1 MNLRTAYHLTK
12 VLTYSQLR
20 ATSRIR
26 GRLDF
31 LRRPSAILL
40 IDATV
45 FVGASVVAQK
55 LVSILTTAISTST
68 GSSLAVQAMVDLPV
82 FLMFLVM
89 LSGLLWELSY
99 SFSFTSTDMINHLPI
114 TAAEYVLASSA
125 SLAFS
130 YSIYV
135 AVGLGGALGLALQFG
150 LLNAWIITV
159 LMSLVAVLIG
169 AFGIEA
175 LRAFTNRVS
184 SLLYKR
190 SGRAVMILRLVVL
203 IVVFVFFQLVFN
215 PTIMLSLLGSI
226 AGSVQGALYFPL
238 VWPSLAVASFLQD
251 NLPSAS
257 LYVFLTFL
265 LCGFFFSA
273 CARLRQA
280 YWMPMPVSVKL
291 STATY
296 APRAGFLSRL
306 GLNPTESAIVRKD
319 FRSLS
324 RRREMARFLAIP
336 ILIVASLLIP
346 SLMSTTSESPA
357 SSMGIL
363 FWFFPLI
370 FGLTI
375 FALFTSMIS
384 VGQEG
389 AGVWNL
395 YSSPLL
401 PSEFVRAK
409 VTANIILSLPIA
421 MAFWLGITLLGHASF
436 KSSLAILLVLT
447 ALVLVESF
455 VGLALGAKY
464 PDFSET
470 IRSRFIRLTGM
481 LTGMLLGVTIAG
493 AILAPYG
500 LYVLFKLQWLD
511 NNMYFAVA
519 CFASLTL
526 TALISAI
533 AYRACVS
540 STKKL
545 LAGLPV

>member
-1 MNLRTAYHLTK
+1 MNLWTAYHLTK

-40 IDATV
+40 IDAAA
-45 FVGASVVAQK
+45 FVGALAVAQK
-55 LVSILTTAISTST
+55 LASIFTTTISTST

-175 LRAFTNRVS
+175 LRAFTNRAS

-238 VWPSLAVASFLQD
+238 VWPSLAVASYLED

-296 APRAGFLSRL
+296 APSAGFLSRL
-306 GLNPTESAIVRKD
+306 GLNPAESAIVRKD

-346 SLMSTTSESPA
+346 SLVSTSQSPA
-357 SSMGIL
+357 SSLGIM

-370 FGLTI
+370 LGVTI

-389 AGVWNL
+389 SAVWNL

-401 PSEFVRAK
+401 PRELVRAK

-421 MAFWLGITLLGHASF
+421 IAFWLGITLLGHTSF
-436 KSSLAILLVLT
+436 KSSLAILLVLA
-447 ALVLVESF
+447 ALILAESF
-455 VGLALGAKY
+455 VGLALGVKY

>member
-1 MNLRTAYHLTK
+1 MNLRAAYKLTK
-12 VLTYSQLR
+12 VLTFSQLR
-20 ATSRIR
+20 ATRTIR

-31 LRRPSAILL
+31 LRRPSAIVL
-40 IDATV
+40 IDTAAFTV
-45 FVGASVVAQK
+45 AC
-55 LVSILTTAISTST
+55 LVSQRLASIFTATILTST
-68 GSSLAVQAMVDLPV
+68 GSSLAVQVMVDLPI
-82 FLMFLVM
+82 FLMFLIM
-89 LSGLLWELSY
+89 ISGLLWELSY
-99 SFSFTSTDMINHLPI
+99 SFNFTSTDMINHLPI

-135 AVGLGGALGLALQFG
+135 AVGMGAALGLALQFG
-150 LLNAWIITV
+150 LIYAWIITV
-159 LMSLVAVLIG
+159 LMSLVGVLIG
-169 AFGIEA
+169 AFALEA
-175 LRAFTNRVS
+175 LRAFTNRAS

-203 IVVFVFFQLVFN
+203 IAVFVFFQLFFN

-226 AGSVQGALYFPL
+226 AGGVRGASYFPL
-238 VWPSLAVASFLQD
+238 VWPSLAVASFIED
-251 NLPSAS
+251 NLLSAS
-257 LYVFLTFL
+257 LYAFLTFL
-265 LCGFFFSA
+265 LCGFFFLA
-273 CARLRQA
+273 CVRLRQA

-296 APRAGFLSRL
+296 APSAGFLSRL
-306 GLNPTESAIVRKD
+306 GLNPAESAIVRKD

-346 SLMSTTSESPA
+346 SLVSTSQSPA
-357 SSMGIL
+357 SSLGIM

-370 FGLTI
+370 FGVTF

-389 AGVWNL
+389 SAVWNL

-401 PSEFVRAK
+401 PRELVRAK

-421 MAFWLGITLLGHASF
+421 IAFWLGITLLGHTSF
-436 KSSLAILLVLT
+436 KSSLAILLVLA
-447 ALVLVESF
+447 ALILAESF

-481 LTGMLLGVTIAG
+481 LTGMLLGMAVAG

-511 NNMYFAVA
+511 NNMYFVIA
-519 CFASLTL
+519 CFASLIL
-526 TALISAI
+526 TGLISAI
-533 AYRACVS
+533 AHRACVS

-545 LAGLPV
+545 LAGIPV

>member
-1 MNLRTAYHLTK
+1 MNLRAAYQLTK
-12 VLTYSQLR
+12 VLTFSQLR
-20 ATSRIR
+20 ATRTIR

-31 LRRPSAILL
+31 LRRPSAIVL
-40 IDATV
+40 IDTAAFIV
-45 FVGASVVAQK
+45 ACLVAQR
-55 LVSILTTAISTST
+55 LASIFIAPISTST
-68 GSSLAVQAMVDLPV
+68 GSSLAVQVMVDLPI
-82 FLMFLVM
+82 FLMFLIM
-89 LSGLLWELSY
+89 ISGLLWELSY
-99 SFSFTSTDMINHLPI
+99 SFNFTSTDMINHLPI

-135 AVGLGGALGLALQFG
+135 AVGLGAGLGLALQFG
-150 LLNAWIITV
+150 LIYAWIITV
-159 LMSLVAVLIG
+159 LMSFVGVLIG
-169 AFGIEA
+169 AFGLEA
-175 LRAFTNRVS
+175 LRAFTNRAS

-203 IVVFVFFQLVFN
+203 IVVFVFFQLIFN

-226 AGSVQGALYFPL
+226 AGGVQGASYFPL
-238 VWPSLAVASFLQD
+238 VWPSLAVASFIED
-251 NLPSAS
+251 NLLSAS
-257 LYVFLTFL
+257 LYAFLTFL
-265 LCGFFFSA
+265 LCGFFFLA
-273 CARLRQA
+273 CVRLRQA

-296 APRAGFLSRL
+296 APSAGFLSRL

-346 SLMSTTSESPA
+346 SLVSTSQSPA
-357 SSMGIL
+357 SSLGIM

-370 FGLTI
+370 FGVTF

-389 AGVWNL
+389 SAVWNL

-401 PSEFVRAK
+401 PRELVRAK

-421 MAFWLGITLLGHASF
+421 ITFWLGITLLGHTSF
-436 KSSLAILLVLT
+436 KSSLAILLVLA
-447 ALVLVESF
+447 ALILAESF

-481 LTGMLLGVTIAG
+481 LTGMLLGATVAG

-511 NNMYFAVA
+511 NNIYFAAA

-526 TALISAI
+526 TALISAV

-545 LAGLPV
+545 LAGIPV

>member
-1 MNLRTAYHLTK
+1 MNLRAAYQLTK
-12 VLTYSQLR
+12 VLTFSQLR
-20 ATSRIR
+20 ATRTIR

-31 LRRPSAILL
+31 LRRPSAIVL
-40 IDATV
+40 IDAAAFIV
-45 FVGASVVAQK
+45 ACLVAQR
-55 LVSILTTAISTST
+55 LASIFVAPISTST
-68 GSSLAVQAMVDLPV
+68 GSSLAVQVMVDLPI
-82 FLMFLVM
+82 FLMFLIM
-89 LSGLLWELSY
+89 ISGLLWELSY
-99 SFSFTSTDMINHLPI
+99 SFNFTSTDMINHLPI

-135 AVGLGGALGLALQFG
+135 AVGMGAALGLALQFG
-150 LLNAWIITV
+150 LIYAWIITV
-159 LMSLVAVLIG
+159 LMSFVGVLIG
-169 AFGIEA
+169 AFGLEA
-175 LRAFTNRVS
+175 LRAFTNRAS

-203 IVVFVFFQLVFN
+203 IVVFVFFQLFFN

-226 AGSVQGALYFPL
+226 AGGVQGASYFPL
-238 VWPSLAVASFLQD
+238 VWPSLAVASFIED
-251 NLPSAS
+251 NLLSAS
-257 LYVFLTFL
+257 LYAFLTFL
-265 LCGFFFSA
+265 LCGFFFLA

-296 APRAGFLSRL
+296 APSAGFLSRL

-346 SLMSTTSESPA
+346 SLVSTSKSPA

-370 FGLTI
+370 FGVTI

-389 AGVWNL
+389 SAVWNL
-395 YSSPLL
+395 YSSPLMPREL
-401 PSEFVRAK
+401 VRAK

-421 MAFWLGITLLGHASF
+421 IAFWLGITLLGHTSF
-436 KSSLAILLVLT
+436 KSSLAILLVLA
-447 ALVLVESF
+447 ALILAESF

-481 LTGMLLGVTIAG
+481 LTGMLLGATVAG
-493 AILAPYG
+493 VILAPYG
-500 LYVLFKLQWLD
+500 LYVLFKFPWLD
-511 NNMYFAVA
+511 SNIYFAGA
-519 CFASLTL
+519 CSASLIL
-526 TALISAI
+526 TGLISAI

>member
-1 MNLRTAYHLTK
+1 
-12 VLTYSQLR
+12 
-20 ATSRIR
+20 
-26 GRLDF
+26 
-31 LRRPSAILL
+31 
-40 IDATV
+40 
-45 FVGASVVAQK
+45 
-55 LVSILTTAISTST
+55 
-68 GSSLAVQAMVDLPV
+68 MVDLPI
-82 FLMFLVM
+82 FLMFLIM

-135 AVGLGGALGLALQFG
+135 AVGLGAALGLALQFG
-150 LLNAWIITV
+150 LIYAWIITV

-169 AFGIEA
+169 AFGLEA

-203 IVVFVFFQLVFN
+203 IAVFVFFQLVFN

-226 AGSVQGALYFPL
+226 AGSVQRASYFPL
-238 VWPSLAVASFLQD
+238 VWPSLAVASFIED

-257 LYVFLTFL
+257 LYAFLTFL
-265 LCGFFFSA
+265 LCGFFFLA
-273 CARLRQA
+273 CARLRQV
-280 YWMPMPVSVKL
+280 YWMPMPVSVRL
-291 STATY
+291 SAATY
-296 APRAGFLSRL
+296 APRPGFLSRL
-306 GLNPTESAIVRKD
+306 GLNPAESAIIKKD

-336 ILIVASLLIP
+336 ILIVASMLIP
-346 SLMSTTSESPA
+346 SLMSTSGSPA
-357 SSMGIL
+357 SSSGVM
-363 FWFFPLI
+363 FWFFPLT
-370 FGLTI
+370 FGVTF

-389 AGVWNL
+389 SAVWNL
-395 YSSPLL
+395 YSSPLM
-401 PSEFVRAK
+401 PREFVRAK

-436 KSSLAILLVLT
+436 RSSLAFLLVLT
-447 ALVLVESF
+447 ALMLAESF
-455 VGLALGAKY
+455 VGLALGVRY
-464 PDFSET
+464 PDFGET

-481 LTGMLLGVTIAG
+481 LTGMLLGMAVAG

>member
-1 MNLRTAYHLTK
+1 MNLRAAYQLTK
-12 VLTYSQLR
+12 VLTFSQLR
-20 ATSRIR
+20 ATRTIR

-31 LRRPSAILL
+31 LRRPSAIVL
-40 IDATV
+40 IDAAAFIVACLVTQRL
-45 FVGASVVAQK
+45 ASIFIAP
-55 LVSILTTAISTST
+55 ISTST
-68 GSSLAVQAMVDLPV
+68 GSSLAVQVMVDLPI
-82 FLMFLVM
+82 FLMFLIM
-89 LSGLLWELSY
+89 ISGLLWELSY
-99 SFSFTSTDMINHLPI
+99 SFNFTSTDMINHLPI

-135 AVGLGGALGLALQFG
+135 AVGLGAGLGLALQFG
-150 LLNAWIITV
+150 LIYAWIITV
-159 LMSLVAVLIG
+159 LMSFVGVLIG
-169 AFGIEA
+169 AFGLEA
-175 LRAFTNRVS
+175 LRAFTNRAS

-190 SGRAVMILRLVVL
+190 SGRAVMMLRLVVL
-203 IVVFVFFQLVFN
+203 IVVFVFFQLIFN

-226 AGSVQGALYFPL
+226 AGGVQGASYFPL
-238 VWPSLAVASFLQD
+238 VWPSLAVASFIED
-251 NLPSAS
+251 NLLSAS
-257 LYVFLTFL
+257 LYAFLTFL
-265 LCGFFFSA
+265 LCGFFFLA
-273 CARLRQA
+273 CVRLRQA

-296 APRAGFLSRL
+296 APSAGFLSRL

-346 SLMSTTSESPA
+346 SLVSTSQSPA
-357 SSMGIL
+357 SSLGIM

-370 FGLTI
+370 FGVTF

-389 AGVWNL
+389 SAVWNL

-401 PSEFVRAK
+401 PRELVRAK
-409 VTANIILSLPIA
+409 ATANIILSLPIA
-421 MAFWLGITLLGHASF
+421 ITFWLGITLLGHTSF
-436 KSSLAILLVLT
+436 KSSLAILLVLA
-447 ALVLVESF
+447 ALILAESF
-455 VGLALGAKY
+455 VGLALGVKY

-481 LTGMLLGVTIAG
+481 LTGMVLGMAVAG
-493 AILAPYG
+493 VILAPYG

-511 NNMYFAVA
+511 NNMYFVIA
-519 CFASLTL
+519 CFASLIL
-526 TALISAI
+526 TGLISAI
-533 AYRACVS
+533 AHRACVS

-545 LAGLPV
+545 LAGIPV

>member
-1 MNLRTAYHLTK
+1 MNLRAAYQLTK
-12 VLTYSQLR
+12 VLTFSQLR
-20 ATSRIR
+20 ATRSIR

-31 LRRPSAILL
+31 LRRPFAIVL
-40 IDATV
+40 IDAAAFIV
-45 FVGASVVAQK
+45 ACLAAQWLAS
-55 LVSILTTAISTST
+55 ISTST
-68 GSSLAVQAMVDLPV
+68 GSSLAVQVMVDLPV
-82 FLMFLVM
+82 FLMFLIM
-89 LSGLLWELSY
+89 ISGLLWELSY
-99 SFSFTSTDMINHLPI
+99 SFNFTSTDMINHLPI

-135 AVGLGGALGLALQFG
+135 AVGMGAALGLALQSE
-150 LLNAWIITV
+150 LINAWIITV
-159 LMSLVAVLIG
+159 LMSLVSVLIG
-169 AFGIEA
+169 AFGLEA
-175 LRAFTNRVS
+175 LRAFTNRAS

-190 SGRAVMILRLVVL
+190 SGRAVMMLRLVVL
-203 IVVFVFFQLVFN
+203 IVVFVFFQLIFN

-226 AGSVQGALYFPL
+226 AGSVQGASYFPL
-238 VWPSLAVASFLQD
+238 VWPSLAVASFIED
-251 NLPSAS
+251 NLLFAS
-257 LYVFLTFL
+257 LYAFLTFL
-265 LCGFFFSA
+265 LCGFFFLA
-273 CARLRQA
+273 CVRLRQA

-296 APRAGFLSRL
+296 APSAGFLSRL

-336 ILIVASLLIP
+336 ILVVASLLIP
-346 SLMSTTSESPA
+346 SLVSTSQSPA
-357 SSMGIL
+357 SSLGIL

-370 FGLTI
+370 FGVTF

-389 AGVWNL
+389 SAVWNL

-401 PSEFVRAK
+401 PKELVKAK

-421 MAFWLGITLLGHASF
+421 ITFWLGITLLGHTSF
-436 KSSLAILLVLT
+436 KSSLAILLVLA
-447 ALVLVESF
+447 ALILAESF

-481 LTGMLLGVTIAG
+481 LTGMLLGATVAG

-511 NNMYFAVA
+511 NNIYFAAA
-519 CFASLTL
+519 CSVSLIL
-526 TALISAI
+526 TGLISVI
-533 AYRACVS
+533 AHRACVS

>member
-1 MNLRTAYHLTK
+1 MNLRAAYQLTK
-12 VLTYSQLR
+12 VLTFSQLR
-20 ATSRIR
+20 ATRTIR

-31 LRRPSAILL
+31 LRRPSAIVL
-40 IDATV
+40 IDTAAFIV
-45 FVGASVVAQK
+45 ACLVAQR
-55 LVSILTTAISTST
+55 LALIFVAPISTST
-68 GSSLAVQAMVDLPV
+68 GSSLAVQVMVDLPI
-82 FLMFLVM
+82 FLMFLIM
-89 LSGLLWELSY
+89 ISGLLWELSY
-99 SFSFTSTDMINHLPI
+99 SFNFTSTDMINHLPI

-135 AVGLGGALGLALQFG
+135 AVGLGAALGLALQFG
-150 LLNAWIITV
+150 LIYAWIITV
-159 LMSLVAVLIG
+159 LMSFVGVLIG
-169 AFGIEA
+169 AFGLEA
-175 LRAFTNRVS
+175 LRAFTNRAS

-203 IVVFVFFQLVFN
+203 IVVFVFFQLIFN

-226 AGSVQGALYFPL
+226 AGSVQGASYFPL
-238 VWPSLAVASFLQD
+238 VWPSLAVASFIED
-251 NLPSAS
+251 NLLSAS
-257 LYVFLTFL
+257 LYAFLTFL
-265 LCGFFFSA
+265 LCGFFFLA
-273 CARLRQA
+273 CVRLRQA

-296 APRAGFLSRL
+296 APSAGFLSRL

-346 SLMSTTSESPA
+346 SLVSTSQSPA
-357 SSMGIL
+357 SSLGIV

-370 FGLTI
+370 FGVTF

-389 AGVWNL
+389 SAVWNL

-401 PSEFVRAK
+401 PRELVRAK
-409 VTANIILSLPIA
+409 ATANIILSLPIA
-421 MAFWLGITLLGHASF
+421 IAFWLGITLLGHTSF
-436 KSSLAILLVLT
+436 KSSLAILLVLA
-447 ALVLVESF
+447 ALILAESF
-455 VGLALGAKY
+455 VGLALGVKY

-481 LTGMLLGVTIAG
+481 LTGMLLGMAVAG
-493 AILAPYG
+493 VILAPYG
-500 LYVLFKLQWLD
+500 LYVLFKFQWLD
-511 NNMYFAVA
+511 NNMYFVIA
-519 CFASLTL
+519 CFASLIL
-526 TALISAI
+526 TGLISAI
-533 AYRACVS
+533 AHRACVS

-545 LAGLPV
+545 LAGIPV

>member
-1 MNLRTAYHLTK
+1 MNLRAAYQLTK
-12 VLTYSQLR
+12 VLTFSQLR
-20 ATSRIR
+20 ATRTIR

-31 LRRPSAILL
+31 LRRPSAIVL
-40 IDATV
+40 IDAAAFIV
-45 FVGASVVAQK
+45 ACLVAQR
-55 LVSILTTAISTST
+55 LASIFVAPISTST
-68 GSSLAVQAMVDLPV
+68 GSSLAVQVMVDLPI
-82 FLMFLVM
+82 FLMFLIM
-89 LSGLLWELSY
+89 ISGLLWELSY
-99 SFSFTSTDMINHLPI
+99 SFNFTSTDMINHLPI

-135 AVGLGGALGLALQFG
+135 AVGLGAALGLALQFG
-150 LLNAWIITV
+150 LIYAWIITV
-159 LMSLVAVLIG
+159 LMSFVGVLIG
-169 AFGIEA
+169 AFGLEA
-175 LRAFTNRVS
+175 LRAFTNRAS

-203 IVVFVFFQLVFN
+203 IVVFVFFQLIFN

-226 AGSVQGALYFPL
+226 AGGVQGASYFPL
-238 VWPSLAVASFLQD
+238 VWPSLAVASFIED
-251 NLPSAS
+251 NLLSAS
-257 LYVFLTFL
+257 LYAFLTFL
-265 LCGFFFSA
+265 LCGFFFLA
-273 CARLRQA
+273 CVRLRQA

-296 APRAGFLSRL
+296 APSAGFLSRL

-346 SLMSTTSESPA
+346 SLVSTSQSPA
-357 SSMGIL
+357 SSLGIM

-370 FGLTI
+370 FGVTF

-389 AGVWNL
+389 SAVWNL

-401 PSEFVRAK
+401 PKELVKAK

-421 MAFWLGITLLGHASF
+421 ITFWLGITLLGHTSF
-436 KSSLAILLVLT
+436 KSSLAILLVLA
-447 ALVLVESF
+447 ALILAESF

-481 LTGMLLGVTIAG
+481 LTGMLLGATVAG

-511 NNMYFAVA
+511 NNMYFIIT
-519 CFASLTL
+519 CFASLIL
-526 TALISAI
+526 TGLISAI
-533 AYRACVS
+533 AHRACVS

-545 LAGLPV
+545 LAGIPV

>member
-1 MNLRTAYHLTK
+1 MNLRAAYQLTK
-12 VLTYSQLR
+12 VLTFSQLR
-20 ATSRIR
+20 ANRTIR

-31 LRRPSAILL
+31 LRRPSAIVL
-40 IDATV
+40 IDTAAFIV
-45 FVGASVVAQK
+45 ACLVAQR
-55 LVSILTTAISTST
+55 LASIFVAPISTST
-68 GSSLAVQAMVDLPV
+68 GSSLAVQVMVDLPI
-82 FLMFLVM
+82 FLMSLIM
-89 LSGLLWELSY
+89 ISGLLWELSY
-99 SFSFTSTDMINHLPI
+99 SFNFTSTDMINHLPI

-135 AVGLGGALGLALQFG
+135 AVGLGAALGLALQFG
-150 LLNAWIITV
+150 LIYAWIITV
-159 LMSLVAVLIG
+159 LMSFVGVLIG
-169 AFGIEA
+169 AFGLEA
-175 LRAFTNRVS
+175 LRAFTNRAS

-203 IVVFVFFQLVFN
+203 IVVFVFFQLIFN
-215 PTIMLSLLGSI
+215 PTIMLSLLGSV
-226 AGSVQGALYFPL
+226 AGSVQGASYFPL
-238 VWPSLAVASFLQD
+238 VWPSLAVASFIED
-251 NLPSAS
+251 NLLSAF
-257 LYVFLTFL
+257 LYAFLTFL
-265 LCGFFFSA
+265 LCGLFFLA
-273 CARLRQA
+273 CVRLRQT

-296 APRAGFLSRL
+296 APSAGFLSRL
-306 GLNPTESAIVRKD
+306 GLNPAESAIVRKD

-346 SLMSTTSESPA
+346 SLVSTNRSPA
-357 SSMGIL
+357 SSLGIM

-370 FGLTI
+370 FGLTF

-389 AGVWNL
+389 SAVWNL

-401 PSEFVRAK
+401 PGEFVRAK
-409 VTANIILSLPIA
+409 VTANIILSLPVAI
-421 MAFWLGITLLGHASF
+421 AFWLGITLLGHASF
-436 KSSLAILLVLT
+436 KSSLAMLLVLA
-447 ALVLVESF
+447 ALILAESF
-455 VGLALGAKY
+455 VGLTLGAKY

-470 IRSRFIRLTGM
+470 IRSRFIRLTGV
-481 LTGMLLGVTIAG
+481 LTGMLLGATVAG

-500 LYVLFKLQWLD
+500 MYVLFKLQWLD
-511 NNMYFAVA
+511 NNIYFAAA

-533 AYRACVS
+533 TYRACVS

>member
-1 MNLRTAYHLTK
+1 
-12 VLTYSQLR
+12 
-20 ATSRIR
+20 
-26 GRLDF
+26 
-31 LRRPSAILL
+31 
-40 IDATV
+40 
-45 FVGASVVAQK
+45 
-55 LVSILTTAISTST
+55 
-68 GSSLAVQAMVDLPV
+68 
-82 FLMFLVM
+82 
-89 LSGLLWELSY
+89 
-99 SFSFTSTDMINHLPI
+99 
-114 TAAEYVLASSA
+114 
-125 SLAFS
+125 
-130 YSIYV
+130 
-135 AVGLGGALGLALQFG
+135 
-150 LLNAWIITV
+150 
-159 LMSLVAVLIG
+159 
-169 AFGIEA
+169 
-175 LRAFTNRVS
+175 
-184 SLLYKR
+184 
-190 SGRAVMILRLVVL
+190 
-203 IVVFVFFQLVFN
+203 
-215 PTIMLSLLGSI
+215 MLSLLGSI

-238 VWPSLAVASFLQD
+238 VWPSLAVASFIED
-251 NLPSAS
+251 NLLSAS
-257 LYVFLTFL
+257 LYAFLTFL

-273 CARLRQA
+273 CAKLRQA

-306 GLNPTESAIVRKD
+306 GLNPAESAIVRKD
-319 FRSLS
+319 FRSLG

-357 SSMGIL
+357 SSMGIM

-389 AGVWNL
+389 SAVWNL

-401 PSEFVRAK
+401 PRELVRAK
-409 VTANIILSLPIA
+409 VTVNIILSLPIA
-421 MAFWLGITLLGHASF
+421 IAFWLGITLLGHTSF
-436 KSSLAILLVLT
+436 KSSLAILLVLA
-447 ALVLVESF
+447 ALILAESF
-455 VGLALGAKY
+455 VGLALGVKY

-500 LYVLFKLQWLD
+500 LYVFLKSPWLD

-519 CFASLTL
+519 CFASLIL

>member
-1 MNLRTAYHLTK
+1 MNLKSAYQLTK
-12 VLTYSQLR
+12 VLTFSQLR
-20 ATSRIR
+20 ATRSIR
-26 GRLDF
+26 GRLEF
-31 LRRPSAILL
+31 LRRPSAIVL
-40 IDATV
+40 IDAAAFIV
-45 FVGASVVAQK
+45 ASLVAQR
-55 LVSILTTAISTST
+55 LASIFMDTILTST
-68 GSSLAVQAMVDLPV
+68 GSSLAVQVMVDLPI

-125 SLAFS
+125 SIAFS
-130 YSIYV
+130 YSIYI
-135 AVGLGGALGLALQFG
+135 AVGLGAALGLALQFG
-150 LLNAWIITV
+150 LIYAWIITV
-159 LMSLVAVLIG
+159 LMSFVGVLIG
-169 AFGIEA
+169 AFGLEA
-175 LRAFTNRVS
+175 LRAFTNRAS

-203 IVVFVFFQLVFN
+203 IIVFVFFQLIFN

-226 AGSVQGALYFPL
+226 AGNVQGAAYFPL
-238 VWPSLAVASFLQD
+238 AWPSLAVASFIED
-251 NLPSAS
+251 NLLSAS
-257 LYVFLTFL
+257 LYAFLTFL
-265 LCGFFFSA
+265 LCGFFFLA

-280 YWMPMPVSVKL
+280 YWMPMSVSVKL
-291 STATY
+291 STTTY
-296 APRAGFLSRL
+296 APSASFLSRL
-306 GLNPTESAIVRKD
+306 GLNPAESAIVRKD

-346 SLMSTTSESPA
+346 SLMSTSQSPA
-357 SSMGIL
+357 SSMGIM

-370 FGLTI
+370 FGVTI

-389 AGVWNL
+389 SAVWNL
-395 YSSPLL
+395 YSSPLMPREL
-401 PSEFVRAK
+401 VRAK

-421 MAFWLGITLLGHASF
+421 IAFWLGITLLGHTSF
-436 KSSLAILLVLT
+436 KSSLAILLVLA
-447 ALVLVESF
+447 ALIFVESF
-455 VGLALGAKY
+455 VGLALGVKY

-481 LTGMLLGVTIAG
+481 LTGMLLGMVVAG

-500 LYVLFKLQWLD
+500 LYVLFKFPWLD
-511 NNMYFAVA
+511 SNIYFAAA
-519 CFASLTL
+519 CSASLIL
-526 TALISAI
+526 TGLISAI

-540 STKKL
+540 SSKKL

>member
-1 MNLRTAYHLTK
+1 MNLRAAYQLTK
-12 VLTYSQLR
+12 VLTFSQLR
-20 ATSRIR
+20 ATRTIR

-31 LRRPSAILL
+31 LRRPSAIVL
-40 IDATV
+40 IDTAAFTV
-45 FVGASVVAQK
+45 ACLVAKRLASIFIAP
-55 LVSILTTAISTST
+55 ISTST
-68 GSSLAVQAMVDLPV
+68 GSSLVVQVMVDLPI
-82 FLMFLVM
+82 FLMFLIM
-89 LSGLLWELSY
+89 ISGLLWELSY
-99 SFSFTSTDMINHLPI
+99 SFNFTSTDMINHLPI

-135 AVGLGGALGLALQFG
+135 AVGLGAALGLALQFG
-150 LLNAWIITV
+150 LIYAWIITV
-159 LMSLVAVLIG
+159 LMSFVGVLIG
-169 AFGIEA
+169 AFGLEA
-175 LRAFTNRVS
+175 LRAFTNRAS

-203 IVVFVFFQLVFN
+203 IVVFVFFQLIFN

-226 AGSVQGALYFPL
+226 AGSVQGASYFPL
-238 VWPSLAVASFLQD
+238 VWPSLAVASFIEG
-251 NLPSAS
+251 NLLSAS
-257 LYVFLTFL
+257 LYAFLTFL
-265 LCGFFFSA
+265 LCGFFFLA
-273 CARLRQA
+273 CVRLRQA

-296 APRAGFLSRL
+296 APSAGFLSRL

-346 SLMSTTSESPA
+346 SLVSTSQSPA
-357 SSMGIL
+357 SSLGIV

-370 FGLTI
+370 FGVTF

-389 AGVWNL
+389 SAVWNL

-401 PSEFVRAK
+401 PRELVRAK
-409 VTANIILSLPIA
+409 ATANIILSLPIA
-421 MAFWLGITLLGHASF
+421 ITFWLGITLLGHTSF
-436 KSSLAILLVLT
+436 KSSLAILLVLA
-447 ALVLVESF
+447 ALILAESF
-455 VGLALGAKY
+455 VGLALGVKY

-481 LTGMLLGVTIAG
+481 LTGMVLGMAVAG
-493 AILAPYG
+493 VILAPYG

-511 NNMYFAVA
+511 NNMYFVIA
-519 CFASLTL
+519 CFASLIL
-526 TALISAI
+526 TGLISAI
-533 AYRACVS
+533 AHRACVS

-545 LAGLPV
+545 LAGIPV

>member
-1 MNLRTAYHLTK
+1 MNLKTTYQLTK

-40 IDATV
+40 IDTV
-45 FVGASVVAQK
+45 AFVGAFLVAQK
-55 LVSILTTAISTST
+55 LASIFTTTTLTSM
-68 GSSLAVQAMVDLPV
+68 GSSLAVQVMVDLPI

-114 TAAEYVLASSA
+114 TATEYVLASSA
-125 SLAFS
+125 SVAFS
-130 YSIYV
+130 YSVYV

-150 LLNAWIITV
+150 LIYAWVMTV
-159 LMSLVAVLIG
+159 LMSLVGVLIG
-169 AFGIEA
+169 ALGIEA
-175 LRAFTNRVS
+175 LRAFTNRAS

-203 IVVFVFFQLVFN
+203 IAVFVFFQLIFN

-251 NLPSAS
+251 NLLSAS
-257 LYVFLTFL
+257 LYAFLTFL
-265 LCGFFFSA
+265 LGGFFFLA

-306 GLNPTESAIVRKD
+306 GLNPAESAIVKKD

-336 ILIVASLLIP
+336 ILIVASMLIP
-346 SLMSTTSESPA
+346 SLMSTSESPA
-357 SSMGIL
+357 SSSGIM

-370 FGLTI
+370 FGVTF

-389 AGVWNL
+389 SAVWNL
-395 YSSPLL
+395 YSSPIL
-401 PSEFVRAK
+401 PREFVRAK
-409 VTANIILSLPIA
+409 VSANIILSLPIA
-421 MAFWLGITLLGHASF
+421 IAFWLGITLLGHTSF
-436 KSSLAILLVLT
+436 KASLAFLLVLA
-447 ALVLVESF
+447 ALILAESF
-455 VGLALGAKY
+455 VGLALGVKY
-464 PDFSET
+464 PDFGET

-481 LTGMLLGVTIAG
+481 LTGMLLGMAVAG
-493 AILAPYG
+493 TILAPYG

-511 NNMYFAVA
+511 RNIYFAVA
-519 CFASLTL
+519 CFTSLIL

>member
-1 MNLRTAYHLTK
+1 MNLRAAYQLTK

-40 IDATV
+40 IDAAV

-55 LVSILTTAISTST
+55 FASIFTATISTST
-68 GSSLAVQAMVDLPV
+68 GSLLAVQVMVDLPM

-135 AVGLGGALGLALQFG
+135 AVGLGAALGLALQFR
-150 LLNAWIITV
+150 LIHAWIITV

-169 AFGIEA
+169 AFGLEA
-175 LRAFTNRVS
+175 LRAFTNRAS

-203 IVVFVFFQLVFN
+203 IAVFVFFQLIFN

-226 AGSVQGALYFPL
+226 AGSVQRASYFPL
-238 VWPSLAVASFLQD
+238 VWPSLAVASFIED
-251 NLPSAS
+251 NLLSAS
-257 LYVFLTFL
+257 LYAFLTFL
-265 LCGFFFSA
+265 LCGFFFLA
-273 CARLRQA
+273 CAKLRQA

-296 APRAGFLSRL
+296 APSAGFLSRL
-306 GLNPTESAIVRKD
+306 GLNPAESAIVRKD

-336 ILIVASLLIP
+336 FLIVASLLIP
-346 SLMSTTSESPA
+346 SLVSTSQSPA
-357 SSMGIL
+357 SSLGVM

-370 FGLTI
+370 FGVTI
-375 FALFTSMIS
+375 FALLTSMIS

-389 AGVWNL
+389 SAVWNL
-395 YSSPLL
+395 YSSPLMPREL
-401 PSEFVRAK
+401 VRAK

-421 MAFWLGITLLGHASF
+421 IAFWLGITLLGHTSF

-447 ALVLVESF
+447 ALILAESF
-455 VGLALGAKY
+455 VGLALGVKY
-464 PDFSET
+464 PDFGET

-481 LTGMLLGVTIAG
+481 LTGMLLGMAVAG

-511 NNMYFAVA
+511 NNMYFAAA
-519 CFASLTL
+519 CSGSLIL

-533 AYRACVS
+533 AHRACVS

-545 LAGLPV
+545 LAGSPV

>member
-1 MNLRTAYHLTK
+1 MNLRAAYQLTK
-12 VLTYSQLR
+12 ILTFSQLR
-20 ATSRIR
+20 ATRTIR

-31 LRRPSAILL
+31 LRRPSAIVL
-40 IDATV
+40 IDAAAFIV
-45 FVGASVVAQK
+45 ACLVVQR
-55 LVSILTTAISTST
+55 LISILIAPISASA
-68 GSSLAVQAMVDLPV
+68 GSSLAVQVMVDLPI
-82 FLMFLVM
+82 FLMFLIM
-89 LSGLLWELSY
+89 ISGLLWELSY
-99 SFSFTSTDMINHLPI
+99 SFNFTSTDMINHLPI

-135 AVGLGGALGLALQFG
+135 AVGLGAALGLALQFG
-150 LLNAWIITV
+150 LIYAWIITV
-159 LMSLVAVLIG
+159 LMSLVGVLIG
-169 AFGIEA
+169 AFGLEA
-175 LRAFTNRVS
+175 LRAFTNRAS

-203 IVVFVFFQLVFN
+203 IVVFVFFQLIFN

-226 AGSVQGALYFPL
+226 AGSVQGASYFPL
-238 VWPSLAVASFLQD
+238 VWPSLAVASFIED
-251 NLPSAS
+251 NLLSAS
-257 LYVFLTFL
+257 LYAFLTFL
-265 LCGFFFSA
+265 LCGFFFLA

-296 APRAGFLSRL
+296 APSAGFLSRL

-346 SLMSTTSESPA
+346 SLVSTSQSPA
-357 SSMGIL
+357 SSLGIL

-370 FGLTI
+370 FGVTF

-389 AGVWNL
+389 SAVWNL

-401 PSEFVRAK
+401 PRELVRAK

-421 MAFWLGITLLGHASF
+421 IAFWLGITLLGHTTF
-436 KSSLAILLVLT
+436 KSSLAILLVLA
-447 ALVLVESF
+447 ALILVESF
-455 VGLALGAKY
+455 VGLALGVKY

-481 LTGMLLGVTIAG
+481 LTGMLLGATVAG

-500 LYVLFKLQWLD
+500 LYVLFKSQWLD
-511 NNMYFAVA
+511 SNIYFAAA
-519 CFASLTL
+519 CSASLIL
-526 TALISAI
+526 TGLISAI

-545 LAGLPV
+545 LADLPV

>member
-1 MNLRTAYHLTK
+1 MNLKTTYQLTK

-40 IDATV
+40 IDTV
-45 FVGASVVAQK
+45 AFVGAFLVAQK
-55 LVSILTTAISTST
+55 LASIFTTTTLTSM
-68 GSSLAVQAMVDLPV
+68 GSSLAVQVMVDLPI

-114 TAAEYVLASSA
+114 TATEYVLASSA
-125 SLAFS
+125 SVAFS
-130 YSIYV
+130 YSVYV

-150 LLNAWIITV
+150 LIYAWVMTV
-159 LMSLVAVLIG
+159 LMSLVGVLIG
-169 AFGIEA
+169 ALGIEA
-175 LRAFTNRVS
+175 LRAFTNRAS

-203 IVVFVFFQLVFN
+203 IAVFVFFQLIFN

-251 NLPSAS
+251 NLLSAS
-257 LYVFLTFL
+257 LYAFLTFL
-265 LCGFFFSA
+265 LGGFFFLA

-296 APRAGFLSRL
+296 EPRAGFLSRL
-306 GLNPTESAIVRKD
+306 GLNPAESAIVKKD

-336 ILIVASLLIP
+336 ILIVASMLIP
-346 SLMSTTSESPA
+346 SLMSTQGSPA
-357 SSMGIL
+357 SSAGIM
-363 FWFFPLI
+363 FWFFSLT
-370 FGLTI
+370 FGVTF

-389 AGVWNL
+389 SAVWNL

-401 PSEFVRAK
+401 PREFVRAK
-409 VTANIILSLPIA
+409 VSANIILSLPIA
-421 MAFWLGITLLGHASF
+421 IAFWVGITLLGHTSF
-436 KSSLAILLVLT
+436 KASLAFLLVLA
-447 ALVLVESF
+447 ALILAESF
-455 VGLALGAKY
+455 VGLMLGVKY
-464 PDFSET
+464 PDFGET

-481 LTGMLLGVTIAG
+481 LTGMLLGMAIAG

-511 NNMYFAVA
+511 RNIYFAVA
-519 CFASLTL
+519 CFTSLIL

>member
-1 MNLRTAYHLTK
+1 MNLRAAYQLTK
-12 VLTYSQLR
+12 VLTFSQLR
-20 ATSRIR
+20 ATRTMR

-31 LRRPSAILL
+31 LRRPSAIVL
-40 IDATV
+40 IDAAAFIV
-45 FVGASVVAQK
+45 ACLVAQR
-55 LVSILTTAISTST
+55 LASIFIAPISTST
-68 GSSLAVQAMVDLPV
+68 GSSLAVQVMVDLPI
-82 FLMFLVM
+82 FLMFLIM
-89 LSGLLWELSY
+89 ISGLLWELSY
-99 SFSFTSTDMINHLPI
+99 SFNFTSTDMINHLPI

-135 AVGLGGALGLALQFG
+135 AVGLGAALGLALQFG
-150 LLNAWIITV
+150 LIYAWIITV
-159 LMSLVAVLIG
+159 LMSFVGVLIG
-169 AFGIEA
+169 AFGLEA
-175 LRAFTNRVS
+175 LRAFTNRAS

-190 SGRAVMILRLVVL
+190 SGRAVMILRLIVL
-203 IVVFVFFQLVFN
+203 IVVFVFFQLIFN

-226 AGSVQGALYFPL
+226 AGSVQGASYFPL
-238 VWPSLAVASFLQD
+238 VWPSLAVASFIED
-251 NLPSAS
+251 NLLSAS
-257 LYVFLTFL
+257 LYAFLTFL
-265 LCGFFFSA
+265 LCGFFFLA
-273 CARLRQA
+273 CVRLRQA

-296 APRAGFLSRL
+296 APSAGFLSRL

-346 SLMSTTSESPA
+346 SLVSTSQSPA
-357 SSMGIL
+357 SSLGIM

-370 FGLTI
+370 FGVTF

-389 AGVWNL
+389 SAVWNL

-401 PSEFVRAK
+401 PRELVRAK

-421 MAFWLGITLLGHASF
+421 IAFWLGITLLGHTSF
-436 KSSLAILLVLT
+436 KSSLAILLVLA
-447 ALVLVESF
+447 ALILAESF

-481 LTGMLLGVTIAG
+481 LTGMLLGMAVAG
-493 AILAPYG
+493 VILAPYG

-511 NNMYFAVA
+511 NNMYFVIA
-519 CFASLTL
+519 CFASLIL
-526 TALISAI
+526 TGLISAI
-533 AYRACVS
+533 AHRACVS

-545 LAGLPV
+545 LAGIPV

>member
-1 MNLRTAYHLTK
+1 MNLRAAYQLTK
-12 VLTYSQLR
+12 VLTFSQLR

-26 GRLDF
+26 GRLDS
-31 LRRPSAILL
+31 LRRPSAIVL
-40 IDATV
+40 IDAAV

-55 LVSILTTAISTST
+55 FASIFTATISTST
-68 GSSLAVQAMVDLPV
+68 GSLLAVQVMVDLPM

-99 SFSFTSTDMINHLPI
+99 SFSFTSTDMINHLPV

-135 AVGLGGALGLALQFG
+135 AVGLGAALGLALQFG
-150 LLNAWIITV
+150 LIYAWIITV
-159 LMSLVAVLIG
+159 LMSLVGVLIG

-175 LRAFTNRVS
+175 LRAFTNRAS

-203 IVVFVFFQLVFN
+203 IVVFVFFQLIFN

-226 AGSVQGALYFPL
+226 AGSVQGASYFPL
-238 VWPSLAVASFLQD
+238 VWPSLAVASFIED
-251 NLPSAS
+251 NLMSAS
-257 LYVFLTFL
+257 LYAFLTFL
-265 LCGFFFSA
+265 LCGFFFLA

-280 YWMPMPVSVKL
+280 YWLPMPVSVKL

-296 APRAGFLSRL
+296 APSAGFLSRL
-306 GLNPTESAIVRKD
+306 GLNPAESAIVRKD

-346 SLMSTTSESPA
+346 SLVSTSQSPA
-357 SSMGIL
+357 PSLGIM
-363 FWFFPLI
+363 FWFFSLI
-370 FGLTI
+370 FGVTI

-389 AGVWNL
+389 SAVWNL

-401 PSEFVRAK
+401 PREFVRAK

-421 MAFWLGITLLGHASF
+421 MAFWLGITLLGHTSF
-436 KSSLAILLVLT
+436 KSSLAILLVLG
-447 ALVLVESF
+447 ALILVESF
-455 VGLALGAKY
+455 VGLALGVKY
-464 PDFSET
+464 PDFGET

-481 LTGMLLGVTIAG
+481 LTGMLLGMTVAG

-500 LYVLFKLQWLD
+500 VYVLFKLQWLS
-511 NNMYFAVA
+511 NNIYFAAA
-519 CFASLTL
+519 CFASLIL

-545 LAGLPV
+545 LAGLLV

>member
-1 MNLRTAYHLTK
+1 MNLRTAYQLTK

-40 IDATV
+40 IDTV
-45 FVGASVVAQK
+45 AFVGALVVAQK
-55 LVSILTTAISTST
+55 LVSVFATVASTSM
-68 GSSLAVQAMVDLPV
+68 GSSLAVQVMVDLPI

-114 TAAEYVLASSA
+114 TATEYVLASSA
-125 SLAFS
+125 SVAFS
-130 YSIYV
+130 YSVYV

-150 LLNAWIITV
+150 LIYAWVMTV
-159 LMSLVAVLIG
+159 LMSLVGVLIG
-169 AFGIEA
+169 ALGIEA
-175 LRAFTNRVS
+175 LRAFTNRAS

-203 IVVFVFFQLVFN
+203 IAVFVFFQLIFN
-215 PTIMLSLLGSI
+215 PTIMLALLGSI

-251 NLPSAS
+251 NLLSAS
-257 LYVFLTFL
+257 LYAFLTFL
-265 LCGFFFSA
+265 LGGFFFLA

-306 GLNPTESAIVRKD
+306 GLNPAESAIVKKD

-336 ILIVASLLIP
+336 ILIVASMLIP
-346 SLMSTTSESPA
+346 SLMSTSESPA
-357 SSMGIL
+357 SSSGIM

-370 FGLTI
+370 FGVTF

-389 AGVWNL
+389 SAVWNL
-395 YSSPLL
+395 YSSPIL
-401 PSEFVRAK
+401 PREFVRAK
-409 VTANIILSLPIA
+409 VSANIILSLPIA
-421 MAFWLGITLLGHASF
+421 IAFWLGITLLGHTSF
-436 KSSLAILLVLT
+436 KASLAFLLVLA
-447 ALVLVESF
+447 ALILAESF
-455 VGLALGAKY
+455 VGLALGVKY
-464 PDFSET
+464 PDFGET

-481 LTGMLLGVTIAG
+481 LTGMLLGMAVAG
-493 AILAPYG
+493 TILAPYG

-511 NNMYFAVA
+511 RNIYFAVA
-519 CFASLTL
+519 CFTSLIL

>member
-1 MNLRTAYHLTK
+1 MNLRAAYQLTK
-12 VLTYSQLR
+12 VLTFSQLR
-20 ATSRIR
+20 ATRTIR

-31 LRRPSAILL
+31 LRRPSAIVL
-40 IDATV
+40 IDTAAFTV
-45 FVGASVVAQK
+45 AC
-55 LVSILTTAISTST
+55 LVSQRLASIFTATILTST
-68 GSSLAVQAMVDLPV
+68 GSSLAVQVMVDLPI
-82 FLMFLVM
+82 FLMFLIM
-89 LSGLLWELSY
+89 ISGLLWELSY
-99 SFSFTSTDMINHLPI
+99 SFNFTSTDMINHLPI

-135 AVGLGGALGLALQFG
+135 AVGMGATLGLALQFG
-150 LLNAWIITV
+150 LIYAWIITV
-159 LMSLVAVLIG
+159 LMSLVGVLIG
-169 AFGIEA
+169 AFALEA
-175 LRAFTNRVS
+175 LRAFTNRAS

-203 IVVFVFFQLVFN
+203 IAVFVFFQLFFN

-226 AGSVQGALYFPL
+226 AGGVRGASYFPL
-238 VWPSLAVASFLQD
+238 VWPSLAVASFIED
-251 NLPSAS
+251 NLLSAS
-257 LYVFLTFL
+257 LYAFLTFL
-265 LCGFFFSA
+265 LCGFFFLA
-273 CARLRQA
+273 CVRLRQA

-296 APRAGFLSRL
+296 APGAGFLSRL
-306 GLNPTESAIVRKD
+306 GLNPAESAIVRKD

-336 ILIVASLLIP
+336 ILIGASLLIP
-346 SLMSTTSESPA
+346 SLVSTSQSPA
-357 SSMGIL
+357 SSLGIM

-370 FGLTI
+370 FGVTF

-389 AGVWNL
+389 SAVWNL

-401 PSEFVRAK
+401 PRELVRAK

-421 MAFWLGITLLGHASF
+421 ITFWLGITLLGHTSF
-436 KSSLAILLVLT
+436 KSSLAILLVLA
-447 ALVLVESF
+447 ALILAESF

-481 LTGMLLGVTIAG
+481 LTGMLLGATVAG

-511 NNMYFAVA
+511 NNMYFVIA
-519 CFASLTL
+519 CFASLIL
-526 TALISAI
+526 TGLISAI
-533 AYRACVS
+533 AHRACVS

-545 LAGLPV
+545 LAGIPV

>member
-1 MNLRTAYHLTK
+1 MNLRAAYKLTK
-12 VLTYSQLR
+12 VLTFSQLR
-20 ATSRIR
+20 ATRTIR

-31 LRRPSAILL
+31 LRRPSAIVL
-40 IDATV
+40 IDTAAFTV
-45 FVGASVVAQK
+45 AC
-55 LVSILTTAISTST
+55 LVSQRLASIFTATILTST
-68 GSSLAVQAMVDLPV
+68 GSSLAVQVMVDLPI
-82 FLMFLVM
+82 FLMFLIM
-89 LSGLLWELSY
+89 ISGLLWELSY
-99 SFSFTSTDMINHLPI
+99 SFNFTSTDMINHLPI

-135 AVGLGGALGLALQFG
+135 AVGMGAALGLALQFG
-150 LLNAWIITV
+150 LIYAWIITV
-159 LMSLVAVLIG
+159 LMSLVGVLIG
-169 AFGIEA
+169 AFALEA
-175 LRAFTNRVS
+175 LRAFTNRAS

-203 IVVFVFFQLVFN
+203 IAVFVFFQLFFN

-226 AGSVQGALYFPL
+226 AGGVRGASYFPL
-238 VWPSLAVASFLQD
+238 VWPSLAVASFIED
-251 NLPSAS
+251 NLLSAS
-257 LYVFLTFL
+257 LYAFLTFL
-265 LCGFFFSA
+265 LCGFFFLA
-273 CARLRQA
+273 CVRLRQA

-296 APRAGFLSRL
+296 APSAGFLSRL
-306 GLNPTESAIVRKD
+306 GLNPAESAIVRKD

-346 SLMSTTSESPA
+346 SLVSTSQSPA
-357 SSMGIL
+357 SSLGIM

-370 FGLTI
+370 FGVTF

-389 AGVWNL
+389 SAVWNL

-401 PSEFVRAK
+401 PRELVRAK

-421 MAFWLGITLLGHASF
+421 IAFWLGITLLGHTSF
-436 KSSLAILLVLT
+436 KSSLAILLVLA
-447 ALVLVESF
+447 ALILAESF

-481 LTGMLLGVTIAG
+481 LTGMLLGMAVAG

-511 NNMYFAVA
+511 NNMYFVIA
-519 CFASLTL
+519 CFASLIL
-526 TALISAI
+526 TGLISAI
-533 AYRACVS
+533 AHRACVL

>member
-1 MNLRTAYHLTK
+1 
-12 VLTYSQLR
+12 
-20 ATSRIR
+20 
-26 GRLDF
+26 
-31 LRRPSAILL
+31 
-40 IDATV
+40 
-45 FVGASVVAQK
+45 
-55 LVSILTTAISTST
+55 
-68 GSSLAVQAMVDLPV
+68 MVDLPI
-82 FLMFLVM
+82 FLMFLIM
-89 LSGLLWELSY
+89 ISGLLWELSY
-99 SFSFTSTDMINHLPI
+99 SFNFTSTDMINHLPI

-135 AVGLGGALGLALQFG
+135 AVGLGAALGLALQFG
-150 LLNAWIITV
+150 LIYAWIITV
-159 LMSLVAVLIG
+159 LMSFVGVLIG
-169 AFGIEA
+169 AFGLEA
-175 LRAFTNRVS
+175 LRAFTNRAS

-203 IVVFVFFQLVFN
+203 IVVFVFFQLIFN

-226 AGSVQGALYFPL
+226 AGSVQGVSYFPL
-238 VWPSLAVASFLQD
+238 VWPSLAVASFIED
-251 NLPSAS
+251 NLLSAS
-257 LYVFLTFL
+257 LYAFLTFL
-265 LCGFFFSA
+265 LCGFFFLA
-273 CARLRQA
+273 CVRLRQA
-280 YWMPMPVSVKL
+280 YWMPMPASVRL

-296 APRAGFLSRL
+296 APSAGFLSRL
-306 GLNPTESAIVRKD
+306 GLNPAESAIVRKD

-346 SLMSTTSESPA
+346 SLVSTSQSPA
-357 SSMGIL
+357 SSLGIM

-370 FGLTI
+370 FGVTF

-389 AGVWNL
+389 SAVWNL

-401 PSEFVRAK
+401 PRELVRAK
-409 VTANIILSLPIA
+409 ATANIILSLPIA
-421 MAFWLGITLLGHASF
+421 ITFWLGIILLGHTSF
-436 KSSLAILLVLT
+436 KSSLAILLVLA
-447 ALVLVESF
+447 ALILAESF

-481 LTGMLLGVTIAG
+481 LTGMLLGMAVAG

-511 NNMYFAVA
+511 NNMYFVIA
-519 CFASLTL
+519 CFASLIL
-526 TALISAI
+526 TGLISAI
-533 AYRACVS
+533 AHRACVS

>member
-68 GSSLAVQAMVDLPV
+68 GSSLAVQVMVDLPI

-99 SFSFTSTDMINHLPI
+99 SFNFTSTDMINHLPI

-175 LRAFTNRVS
+175 VRAFTNRVS

-238 VWPSLAVASFLQD
+238 VWPSLAVASYLED

-257 LYVFLTFL
+257 LYAFLTFL

-296 APRAGFLSRL
+296 APGAGFLSRL
-306 GLNPTESAIVRKD
+306 GLNPAESAIVRKD

-346 SLMSTTSESPA
+346 SLVSTSQSPA
-357 SSMGIL
+357 SSLGIM

-370 FGLTI
+370 FGVAI

-389 AGVWNL
+389 SAVWNL

-401 PSEFVRAK
+401 PRELVRAK

-421 MAFWLGITLLGHASF
+421 IAFWLGITLLGHTSF
-436 KSSLAILLVLT
+436 KSSLAILLVLA
-447 ALVLVESF
+447 ALILAESF
-455 VGLALGAKY
+455 VGLALGVKY

-533 AYRACVS
+533 AHRACVS

>member
-1 MNLRTAYHLTK
+1 MNLRAAYQLTK
-12 VLTYSQLR
+12 VLTFSQLR
-20 ATSRIR
+20 ATRSIR

-31 LRRPSAILL
+31 LRRPSAIVL
-40 IDATV
+40 IDTAAFIV
-45 FVGASVVAQK
+45 ACLVAQR
-55 LVSILTTAISTST
+55 LASIFTATISTST
-68 GSSLAVQAMVDLPV
+68 GSSLAVQVMVDLPI
-82 FLMFLVM
+82 FLMFLIM
-89 LSGLLWELSY
+89 ISGLLWELSY
-99 SFSFTSTDMINHLPI
+99 SFNFTSTDMINHLPI

-135 AVGLGGALGLALQFG
+135 AVGLGAALGLALQFG
-150 LLNAWIITV
+150 LIYAWIITV
-159 LMSLVAVLIG
+159 LMSFVGVLIG
-169 AFGIEA
+169 AFGLEA
-175 LRAFTNRVS
+175 LRAFTNRAS

-203 IVVFVFFQLVFN
+203 IVVFVFFQLIFN

-226 AGSVQGALYFPL
+226 AGSVQGAPYFPL
-238 VWPSLAVASFLQD
+238 VWPSLAVASFIED
-251 NLPSAS
+251 NLLSAS
-257 LYVFLTFL
+257 LYAFLTFL
-265 LCGFFFSA
+265 LCGFFFLA

-296 APRAGFLSRL
+296 APSAGFLSRL
-306 GLNPTESAIVRKD
+306 GLNPAESAIVRKD

-346 SLMSTTSESPA
+346 SLVSTSQSPA
-357 SSMGIL
+357 SSLGIL

-370 FGLTI
+370 FGVTF

-389 AGVWNL
+389 SAVWNL

-401 PSEFVRAK
+401 PRELVRAK
-409 VTANIILSLPIA
+409 VIANIILSLPIA
-421 MAFWLGITLLGHASF
+421 IAFWLGITLLGHTSF
-436 KSSLAILLVLT
+436 KSSLAILLVLA
-447 ALVLVESF
+447 ALILAESF

-481 LTGMLLGVTIAG
+481 LTAMLFGATVAG

-500 LYVLFKLQWLD
+500 LYVFLKPPWLD
-511 NNMYFAVA
+511 NNVYFVVA

-526 TALISAI
+526 TVLISAT
-533 AYRACVS
+533 AYRTCVS

-545 LAGLPV
+545 LAGIPV